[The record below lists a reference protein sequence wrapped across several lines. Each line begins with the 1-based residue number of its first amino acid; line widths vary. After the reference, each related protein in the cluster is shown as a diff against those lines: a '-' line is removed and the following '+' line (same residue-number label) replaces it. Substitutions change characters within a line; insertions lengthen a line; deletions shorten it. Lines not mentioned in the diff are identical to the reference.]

1 MQHGHSVQLA
11 RVVLGGWE
19 TVRIGGSLTMQTVQ
33 NWGDAVLVSVTTAL
47 QNLLGFLP
55 ALIGAIIVLIL
66 GWIIAGLLAGTVIRL
81 AHFRV
86 KAYAEE
92 QTARRTMAR
101 ELPERHR

>member
-1 MQHGHSVQLA
+1 MSLLIVLLTAAAGPLFVPSRNLLA
-11 RVVLGGWE
+11 GI
-19 TVRIGGSLTMQTVQ
+19 IGL
-33 NWGDAVLVSVTTAL
+33 AVLFTGLTIWG
-47 QNLLGFLP
+47 LLNSDVNDGGGGRY
-55 ALIGAIIVLIL
+55 AAIA
-66 GWIIAGLLAGTVIRL
+66 IAGLLAGTVIRL